1 MTALWAMAAGLIA
14 VCGLGLVLIGVA
26 QARAARRKRIAEALD
41 LALATETTPTQALA
55 LAFERTVK
63 WAEGRTEGTPLRERL
78 LVRLERSRVSLRP
91 TEFLLI
97 WAAAAALPA
106 AAGALFGGLVPALG
120 LGLLGALI
128 PPAVLARRAS
138 TWRRDFEAQ
147 LPDVLD
153 LVASSMEAGHSLLT
167 ALQLVGQDAAEPM
180 GSEVLRVLSETEV
193 GRPLLEAL
201 DAMALRLDVQDL
213 DWTVEGI
220 RIQSEVGGRLSEMLR
235 TLASFMRARE
245 EVRRELRAL
254 TAEGKLSAYVLGGLP
269 ILMLLFMT
277 LAAKSYVATLYSTRA
292 GQLMLGVA
300 AVLMV
305 GSGLVMRKIVDVE
318 V

>member
-1 MTALWAMAAGLIA
+1 MSPVVAAA
-14 VCGLGLVLIGVA
+14 VLVAILGLGLVGFGISQGN
-26 QARAARRKRIAEALD
+26 AARRRRVAEALD
-41 LALATETTPTQALA
+41 LTLAQDVKPTAALA
-55 LAFERTVK
+55 LAFERSVK
-63 WAEGRTEGTPLRERL
+63 WAENRTEGTPLREKM
-78 LVRLERSRVSLRP
+78 LVRLERARVSLRP
-91 TEFLLI
+91 AEFFLI
-97 WAAAAALPA
+97 WAGAVVLPA
-106 AAGALFGGLVPALG
+106 LVG
-120 LGLLGALI
+120 GLLGGVLWALLLGVVGAI
-128 PPAVLARRAS
+128 VPPAVLSRRTT

-167 ALQLVGQDAAEPM
+167 ALQLVGEDASEPM
-180 GSEVLRVLSETEV
+180 GSEINRVLSETEV

-201 DAMALRLDVQDL
+201 DAMARRIDIQDL

-235 TLASFMRARE
+235 TLATFMRARE

-269 ILMLLFMT
+269 ILMLLFMSV
-277 LAAKSYVATLYSTRA
+277 AAKSYIHPLFHEKAGLFMLAT
-292 GQLMLGVA
+292 A

-305 GSGLVMRKIVDVE
+305 GSGLAMRKIVDVE

>member
-1 MTALWAMAAGLIA
+1 MTIAVAVLVALVGMALVGAGL
-14 VCGLGLVLIGVA
+14 A
-26 QARAARRKRIAEALD
+26 QSASARRRRVAEALD
-41 LALATETTPTQALA
+41 LTLAQDTKPTAALA
-55 LAFERTVK
+55 LAFERSVK
-63 WAEGRTEGTPLRERL
+63 WAETRTEGTPFREKM
-78 LVRLERSRVSLRP
+78 LVRLERARVSLRP
-91 TEFLLI
+91 EEFFLV
-97 WAAAAALPA
+97 WAAAVVVPALV
-106 AAGALFGGLVPALG
+106 GGLVGGWLWAL
-120 LGLLGALI
+120 LLGVVGALV
-128 PPAVLARRAS
+128 PPAVLSRRTT

-167 ALQLVGQDAAEPM
+167 ALQLVGEDAAEPM
-180 GSEVLRVLSETEV
+180 GSEINRVLSETEV

-201 DAMALRLDVQDL
+201 DAMARRIDIQDL

-235 TLASFMRARE
+235 TLATFMRARE

-269 ILMLLFMT
+269 ILMLLFMSV
-277 LAAKSYVATLYSTRA
+277 AAKAYIKPLFTQTA
-292 GQLMLGVA
+292 GQVMLGA
-300 AVLMV
+300 AALLMI
-305 GSGLVMRKIVDVE
+305 GSGLAMRKIVDVE

>member
-1 MTALWAMAAGLIA
+1 MSPLVAAAVLLALAGM
-14 VCGLGLVLIGVA
+14 GLVGWGIA
-26 QARAARRKRIAEALD
+26 QGNAARRRRVAEALD
-41 LALATETTPTQALA
+41 LTLAQDVKPTAALA
-55 LAFERTVK
+55 LAFERSVK
-63 WAEGRTEGTPLRERL
+63 WAENRTEGTPFREKM
-78 LVRLERSRVSLRP
+78 LVRLERARVSLRP
-91 TEFLLI
+91 EEFFLL
-97 WAAAAALPA
+97 WAGAIAVPAL
-106 AAGALFGGLVPALG
+106 AGALVGGLLW
-120 LGLLGALI
+120 GLLLGVVGAVV
-128 PPAVLARRAS
+128 PPGVLARRTT

-167 ALQLVGQDAAEPM
+167 ALQLVGEDAAEPM
-180 GSEVLRVLSETEV
+180 GSEINRVLSETEV

-201 DAMALRLDVQDL
+201 DAMTRRIDIQDL

-269 ILMLLFMT
+269 VLMLLFMT
-277 LAAKSYVATLYSTRA
+277 VAAKSYIRPLFHETAGLFMLATAT
-292 GQLMLGVA
+292 
-300 AVLMV
+300 VLMI
-305 GSGLVMRKIVDVE
+305 GAGLAMRKIVDVE